1 MCIIEFWD
9 SMISVRENIGSF
21 LSFLLFSAVIPLG
34 NPALMSTMMSWFLN
48 TAFCGAFAVYP
59 LTRGTSPSYPNFS
72 LMAVVFFCGRLHTCV

>member
-21 LSFLLFSAVIPLG
+21 LSFLVFSAVIPLG
-34 NPALMSTMMSWFLN
+34 NPALMFTMMAWF
-48 TAFCGAFAVYP
+48 FCGAFAVYP

-72 LMAVVFFCGRLHTCV
+72 LMAVVFFCG